1 MENDTNK
8 IIEEQLN
15 SLPDA
20 LRNTILNSGWEKK
33 VHDLAKK
40 HQLHIDQ
47 EGDLVNETFLVLL
60 GLELAKNFQ
69 QNLIGNMHVDQTTAE
84 ALVNEIG
91 AEIFAQIREHL
102 QNIEAQEE
110 PVEEKIEEPTEIL
123 NKEDILKEIEDPT
136 PTNLPQIIQTK
147 EVSATPVFEVEPIA
161 KPVEETTTKIEVPKT
176 PEVTSPDIISQ
187 KLTSVTHQPAEN
199 IEVPVKK
206 PLIDPYRE
214 PIN

>member
-15 SLPDA
+15 SLPEE
-20 LRNTILNSGWEKK
+20 LRKTILNSGWEKK
-33 VHDLAKK
+33 VHNLAKK
-40 HQLHIDQ
+40 HELHIDQ

-69 QNLIGNMHVDQTTAE
+69 QNLTGNIHVDQATAE

-91 AEIFAQIREHL
+91 AEIFAPIREHL
-102 QNIEAQEE
+102 QNIESNE
-110 PVEEKIEEPTEIL
+110 EEKPEEKLGEPTEVL
-123 NKEDILKEIEDPT
+123 NREDILKEIEDPT
-136 PTNLPQIIQTK
+136 PTNLPQIQQTK
-147 EVSATPVFEVEPIA
+147 EVSTEPIFNTEPIN
-161 KPVEETTTKIEVPKT
+161 KIPEEPMKT
-176 PEVTSPDIISQ
+176 PEIPKSPDIISQ
-187 KLTSVTHQPAEN
+187 KLTSTTHQPAES

-206 PLIDPYRE
+206 TLIDPYRE

>member
-15 SLPDA
+15 SLPEE
-20 LRNTILNSGWEKK
+20 LRKTILGSGWEKK

-84 ALVNEIG
+84 TLVKEIG
-91 AEIFAQIREHL
+91 AEIFAPIREHL
-102 QNIEAQEE
+102 QNIEND
-110 PVEEKIEEPTEIL
+110 EEKPEEKPEGPDEVL
-123 NKEDILKEIEDPT
+123 NREDILKEIEDPT
-136 PTNLPQIIQTK
+136 PTNLPQIPQKK
-147 EVSATPVFEVEPIA
+147 EVSTTPVFEIEPII
-161 KPVEETTTKIEVPKT
+161 ESKI
-176 PEVTSPDIISQ
+176 PDMISQ
-187 KLTSVTHQPAEN
+187 KLTSTTHRPAEN